1 MMAGRAVFVALVLSL
16 LAAAPVWG
24 GGYGE
29 LRRELRDYRPPAV
42 VGERMRPVAAVP
54 VPRSGAE
61 SDRQFAAQLTALR
74 SEADAWGREL
84 VSPRPQATF
93 YVLDPQLRQT
103 MAPVAADPARLAET
117 LRDGFTLKTLEGLVL
132 LRNPEIKA
140 KEEEVQAAL
149 SGYSQVEDLD
159 TILRRYASF
168 TRGLMTGIGPMTD
181 PAPAALSFPFPG
193 VLALKGQVV
202 TQETKAAL
210 EELEIARREAL
221 TSTRRDYAELVYR
234 HAAYDLAATQLALL
248 DSLRRVV
255 ETKYQSGGAG
265 FQDLTAVDIERET
278 TRQRLADRKEDIQDT
293 EATIGSLVLAPED
306 MAVGRPAAMPARPAP
321 PPLARLYRLADS
333 RNQELRLKKAMIG
346 RLERLLALS
355 ETMIYPGLASNLSSY
370 DQNLLAGGNEAG
382 GGFPVTS
389 PAATGLG
396 LPKMPWFGSDD
407 AYLRQTRRQLA
418 AQRQNLKELRAGVT
432 LKVREAWTRWDK
444 ARRRERLYRGQ
455 VAPLSQAGL
464 EAARQGYAAGRVGF
478 SDLIKAADARL
489 DAKLNQA
496 RALADI
502 AAAQAELA
510 AAVGVSEGVW

>member
-1 MMAGRAVFVALVLSL
+1 MMAGRAAGAALVLSL

-29 LRRELRDYRPPAV
+29 LRRELRDYQPPAV
-42 VGERMRPVAAVP
+42 VGERMRPATAVP
-54 VPRSGAE
+54 EPRSGAE
-61 SDRQFAAQLTALR
+61 SDRQFAAQLAALR
-74 SEADAWGREL
+74 SQAAAWGREL
-84 VSPRPQATF
+84 VRPRPQAAF
-93 YVLDPQLRQT
+93 YVLDPRLRQALT
-103 MAPVAADPARLAET
+103 PVAADPARLAEA

-140 KEEEVQAAL
+140 KEEEVRAAL

-159 TILRRYASF
+159 TILRRYAGF
-168 TRGLMTGIGPMTD
+168 TRGLMTGVGPMTD
-181 PAPAALSFPFPG
+181 PSPAALSFPFPG
-193 VLALKGQVV
+193 VTALKGQVV
-202 TQETKAAL
+202 TQETKAAG

-221 TSTRRDYAELVYR
+221 TSSRRDYAELVYR
-234 HAAYDLAATQLALL
+234 HAAYDLVATQLALL

-265 FQDLTAVDIERET
+265 FQDLTAVDIEQES
-278 TRQRLADRKEDIQDT
+278 TRQRLADLKEDIQDT
-293 EATIGSLVLAPED
+293 EAAIGSLILAPEE
-306 MAVGRPAAMPARPAP
+306 MAVGRPAAMPARPSP
-321 PPLARLYRLADS
+321 PPLVRLYRLADS
-333 RNQELRLKKAMIG
+333 RNQELRLKEAMIG

-370 DQNLLAGGNEAG
+370 DQNLLARGNEAG
-382 GGFPVTS
+382 GGFSVTV

-418 AQRQNLKELRAGVT
+418 AQRQDLAGLRAGVA

-444 ARRRERLYRGQ
+444 ARRREGLYRGQ
-455 VAPLSQAGL
+455 VVPLSQAGL

-478 SDLIKAADARL
+478 SELIKAADIRL
-489 DAKLNQA
+489 DARLN
-496 RALADI
+496 LAKAKADTL
-502 AAAQAELA
+502 AAQAELA